1 MFIQTEATGN
11 PESLRF
17 LPGREVLAKGT
28 LDIPD
33 KSRAGHSPLAKR
45 LFAVEGVSALQ
56 LDTDS
61 ITVTKNGGDWKTLKP
76 ALLGVIMD
84 HFMSGDPVV
93 DESAPSVE
101 GAAGSDPL
109 AAKILEALHAVID
122 PELGYNIVDLGLI
135 YNVEVGEGGTATV
148 TMTTTTP
155 GCPAT
160 NYLVEG
166 SRECT
171 SAVDGVTMT
180 EVILTHDPRWS
191 PEKMTDVAKAHFGI
205 TD

>member
-28 LDIPD
+28 LNVPD
-33 KSRAGHSPLAKR
+33 RAKASHSPLAKR
-45 LFAVEGVSALQ
+45 LFGVDGVASLAL
-56 LDTDS
+56 DSDS
-61 ITVTKNGGDWKTLKP
+61 ITVTKSSGDWQNLKP
-76 ALLGVIMD
+76 ALLGAIMD

-93 DESAPSVE
+93 DESAP
-101 GAAGSDPL
+101 GMDAAVSDDPL
-109 AAKILEALHAVID
+109 AARILDALHTVID

-135 YNVEVGEGGTATV
+135 YGVEVGEGGVVKV

-160 NYLVEG
+160 NYLMEG

-171 SAVDGVTMT
+171 SAVDGVTMA
-180 EVILTHDPRWS
+180 EIILTHDPRWS
-191 PEKMTDVAKAHFGI
+191 PENMTDIAKAHFGI

>member
-11 PESLRF
+11 PDSLRF
-17 LPGREVLAKGT
+17 LPGRAVLDRGT
-28 LDIPD
+28 LNI
-33 KSRAGHSPLAKR
+33 SGLSQATHSPLARR
-45 LFAVEGVSALQ
+45 LFAVNDVAALV

-61 ITVTKNGGDWKTLKP
+61 ITVTKKGGDWGQMKP
-76 ALLGVIMD
+76 ALLAAIMD
-84 HFMSGDPVV
+84 HFMSGEPVV
-93 DESAPSVE
+93 DESAGPP
-101 GAAGSDPL
+101 AAVGGDNPL
-109 AAKILEALHAVID
+109 AAKILDALHTVID

-135 YNVEVGEGGTATV
+135 YGVKVEPDGAATV

-160 NYLVEG
+160 NYLMEG

-191 PEKMTDVAKAHFGI
+191 PEKMSDVAKAHFGI
-205 TD
+205 ED